1 MTALVLLAATALL
14 GGASG
19 AELMAFGDSWGTT
32 GAAELTKLGERE
44 NFTVDNQAIPGTT
57 AAFWARRPDALKE
70 KVDDAPDTRVIW
82 FTLGGNDYITKRQTN
97 TPMPVETIIESA
109 YNDSQ
114 AVLDPL
120 FKAYPDIVVVGFGYE
135 IFAWEDGA
143 CSTIAEGLFF
153 PDCEDADGGLD
164 KTCANEL
171 WLGLHGLHGMLADRY
186 PENYKRAEIIGA
198 LQAASGVP
206 GAGIGQP
213 VISEFSDPKY
223 FTGGGC
229 IHANDLGYEV
239 IFSAL
244 YDTVL
249 NEYLPG
255 ILMRSILRMRT
266 G

>member
-1 MTALVLLAATALL
+1 MTTLVLLLAITTLLTL

-32 GAAELTKLGERE
+32 GAAELRNLGQRKG
-44 NFTVDNQAIPGTT
+44 FTVDDQSIPGTT
-57 AAFWARRPDALKE
+57 AAFWARRADALKE

-82 FTLGGNDYITKRQTN
+82 FTLGGNDFITKRQTM
-97 TPMPVETIIESA
+97 TPLPVEEIISSA
-109 YNDSQ
+109 FNDTQ
-114 AVLDPL
+114 TVLDPL
-120 FKAYPDIVVVGFGYE
+120 FEAYPDMIVVGFGYE
-135 IFAWEDGA
+135 IFSWGTAEEEGRA
-143 CSTIAEGLFF
+143 CNQIAEGLFF

-171 WLGLHGLHGMLADRY
+171 WLGLHGLHGLLADQY

-198 LQAASGVP
+198 LQSASGVP
-206 GAGIGQP
+206 GAEIGQP
-213 VISEFSDPKY
+213 VTSEFSDPMY
-223 FTGGGC
+223 FAGGGC

-249 NEYLPG
+249 NEYLPVK
-255 ILMRSILRMRT
+255 
-266 G
+266 